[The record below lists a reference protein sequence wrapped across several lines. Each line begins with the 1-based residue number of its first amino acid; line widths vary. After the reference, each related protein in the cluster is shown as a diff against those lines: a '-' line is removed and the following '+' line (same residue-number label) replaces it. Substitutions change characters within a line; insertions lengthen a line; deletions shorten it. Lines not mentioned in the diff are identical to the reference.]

1 VLGEYVG
8 LIEGRPEL
16 DPITER
22 PEAHVRVVI
31 KLLPEK
37 NCVAKSQLLLEL
49 WLNMSKKLHNTAK

>member
-37 NCVAKSQLLLEL
+37 NCVAKSQLAR
-49 WLNMSKKLHNTAK
+49 TVAKHEQEIA